1 MINAPIQ
8 TPLNVVVKINDNIQ
22 PPLNVVV
29 ETNDP
34 IQPPLNV
41 VVETNDTIHPSLNV
55 VVKVNDPIQTPLNV
69 VVKVNDTIQPPVK
82 RRRQSERHH
91 PNIQTLTLNTS
102 PTKKSPR
109 NCGGTLSLFFSF
121 CIFFAFICCCVFA
134 FIIEYFTDVVHF
146 VLRFVFSSLDV

>member
-29 ETNDP
+29 ETNDT

-41 VVETNDTIHPSLNV
+41 VVETKRHHPPL
-55 VVKVNDPIQTPLNV
+55 VKRRRQSKRHHP
-69 VVKVNDTIQPPVK
+69 PPVK